1 MPLTLQ
7 GFRPVAP
14 ASPGTTGAGLAVP
27 ADFQRQLAHEMKN
40 HIASLQSASYLLSR
54 HGQDLAAERERKW
67 LATCDRSIEA
77 LRRLVEQIEQL
88 ERALGD
94 TDPGRGE
101 PVELR
106 SWLSALAERA
116 GVGEGTADW
125 TWEVASEPAESWVL
139 PRRAAEEAWPCLFAN
154 AARFA
159 EPGTRLALRIRG
171 RDGGLE
177 LEVETSGDGLSAE
190 EAARLGEAFF
200 QGHNA
205 RGRGGAGLGIP
216 LALVLLTRA
225 GGALGYERPAPD
237 RTLFRSWIPARRAAD
252 RF

>member
-1 MPLTLQ
+1 MSTPLTLQ
-7 GFRPVAP
+7 GFRLLAP
-14 ASPGTTGAGLAVP
+14 NSPGSAEAGWAVP

-54 HGQDLAAERERKW
+54 HGRDLAEERERKW
-67 LATCDRSIEA
+67 LLTCDRSIEA

-94 TDPGRGE
+94 ADLGRRE

-106 SWLSALAERA
+106 RWLSALAEGA
-116 GVGEGTADW
+116 GVGEGAADW
-125 TWEVASEPAESWVL
+125 KWEVAGQPSERWIV
-139 PRRAAEEAWPCLFAN
+139 PRHALDDAWPCLFAN
-154 AARFA
+154 AVRFTD
-159 EPGTRLALRIRG
+159 PGSRPALRIRG

-177 LEVETSGDGLSAE
+177 LEVETLGTGLSAE
-190 EAARLGEAFF
+190 ESTRLGETFF

-225 GGALGYERPAPD
+225 GGALWHERPAPN
-237 RTLFRSWIPARRAAD
+237 RTLFRSWIPAGRVD
-252 RF
+252 

>member
-1 MPLTLQ
+1 
-7 GFRPVAP
+7 
-14 ASPGTTGAGLAVP
+14 VP

-54 HGQDLAAERERKW
+54 HGRDLAEERERKW

-94 TDPGRGE
+94 ADLGRRE

-106 SWLSALAERA
+106 PWLSALADRA
-116 GVGEGTADW
+116 GVGEGAADW
-125 TWEVASEPAESWVL
+125 TWEVASQPDEPWVV
-139 PRRAAEEAWPCLFAN
+139 PRRAVDEAWPCLFAN

-159 EPGTRLALRIRG
+159 EPGTRPALRIRG

-177 LEVETSGDGLSAE
+177 LEVETSGAGLSPE
-190 EAARLGEAFF
+190 EAARLGEPFF

-225 GGALGYERPAPD
+225 GGAVWHERPVPD
-237 RTLFRSWIPARRAAD
+237 RTVFRSWIPAD
-252 RF
+252 RTA

>member
-1 MPLTLQ
+1 MSTPLALQ

-14 ASPGTTGAGLAVP
+14 ASPVKAGAGLAVP

-54 HGQDLAAERERKW
+54 HGRDLAEERERKW

-77 LRRLVEQIEQL
+77 LRRLVEQIEQV

-94 TDPGRGE
+94 VEVGLRE

-106 SWLSALAERA
+106 PWLLGLATRA
-116 GVGEGTADW
+116 GVGEATADW
-125 TWEVASEPAESWVL
+125 SWEVASSPGESWVL
-139 PRRAAEEAWPCLFAN
+139 PRRAVEDAWPCLFAN

-159 EPGTRLALRIRG
+159 EAGTRPAVRIRG
-171 RDGGLE
+171 GEGGLE
-177 LEVETSGDGLSAE
+177 LEVETAGAGLSPE
-190 EAARLGEAFF
+190 EAMRLGEPFF

-205 RGRGGAGLGIP
+205 RGQGGAGLGVP
-216 LALVLLTRA
+216 LAIALLNRC
-225 GGALGYERPAPD
+225 GGSLWHERPAAD
-237 RTLFRSWIPARRAAD
+237 RTLFRSRVPGARAG
-252 RF
+252 

>member
-1 MPLTLQ
+1 MPTPLALR

-14 ASPGTTGAGLAVP
+14 AAPDGASPGWAVP

-54 HGQDLAAERERKW
+54 HGRDLAAERERKW
-67 LATCDRSIEA
+67 LATCDRSIES

-88 ERALGD
+88 ERALGEVD
-94 TDPGRGE
+94 LARRET
-101 PVELR
+101 VELR
-106 SWLSALAERA
+106 PWLSALAERA
-116 GVGEGTADW
+116 GVGEAAADW
-125 TWEVASEPAESWVL
+125 AWTVADSAGESWVL
-139 PRRAAEEAWPCLFAN
+139 PRRAVEDAWPCLFAN

-159 EPGTRLALRIRG
+159 EPGSRPALRIRG

-177 LEVETSGDGLSAE
+177 LEVENAGAGLSPE
-190 EAARLGEAFF
+190 EAARLGEPFF

-216 LALVLLTRA
+216 LAIALLAR
-225 GGALGYERPAPD
+225 GGGFVWHERPAAD
-237 RTLFRSWIPARRAAD
+237 RTLFRSWVPAMRAG
-252 RF
+252 